1 MNFFN
6 QISIKLKPA
15 EKAVHEKIH
24 KSIKERIDQKTNNIV
39 NEINKRTIVYALW
52 SLAGI
57 LLIAISLPKILFYI
71 FSFAMI
77 LFAVYFIA
85 GFLQS
90 LKQVFTFINSFDQEI
105 EILVKKEIKTALGD
119 SLKNKLGFQLSG
131 QSYKDIENLCISYFV
146 RELARR
152 FKKHKRDILTR
163 VAAYTV
169 AVLLFKEVL
178 FNILT

>member
-1 MNFFN
+1 M
-6 QISIKLKPA
+6 K
-15 EKAVHEKIH
+15 KIH

-57 LLIAISLPKILFYI
+57 LLIAINLPKILFYA

-90 LKQVFTFINSFDQEI
+90 LKQIIAFINNFDQEV
-105 EILVKKEIKTALGD
+105 ETLVKKEIEAVLGD

-131 QSYKDIENLCISYFV
+131 QSHKDIENFCISCFI
-146 RELARR
+146 RELAGR